1 MEMRDRNVENRNF
14 ENVSPEGNELF
25 NKLSEVL
32 NQLEER
38 IENRLS
44 QFEERMENGLSQ
56 VNGRLNKVEDRLSQF
71 EERLNKVELYQ
82 NYLHSTI
89 KVMEVRGYSVIDRLP
104 TVNRAPRLEAVIF
117 GEDEERAL
125 PERYG

>member
-1 MEMRDRNVENRNF
+1 
-14 ENVSPEGNELF
+14 
-25 NKLSEVL
+25 
-32 NQLEER
+32 
-38 IENRLS
+38 
-44 QFEERMENGLSQ
+44 MENGLSQ

>member
-38 IENRLS
+38 IEN
-44 QFEERMENGLSQ
+44 
-56 VNGRLNKVEDRLSQF
+56 RLSQF